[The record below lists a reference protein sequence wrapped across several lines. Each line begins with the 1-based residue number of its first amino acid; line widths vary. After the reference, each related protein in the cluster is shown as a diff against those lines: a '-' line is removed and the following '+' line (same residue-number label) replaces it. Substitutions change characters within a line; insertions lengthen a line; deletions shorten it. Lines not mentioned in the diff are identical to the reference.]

1 VGIGG
6 NSAYAASKPRIVGLT
21 KNAALE
27 YAQSGIRVNAVC
39 PGLIRTPMVE
49 HATVGDARTEAQFA
63 AIFEP
68 VGRMG
73 SPEEVAEAVV
83 WLCSEAAS
91 FITGD
96 TMTVD
101 GGFVAR

>member
-1 VGIGG
+1 M
-6 NSAYAASKPRIVGLT
+6 SHTWRRLT
-21 KNAALE
+21 E
-27 YAQSGIRVNAVC
+27 
-39 PGLIRTPMVE
+39 
-49 HATVGDARTEAQFA
+49 TEAQWA

-91 FITGD
+91 FVTGHA
-96 TMTVD
+96 MAVD
-101 GGFVAR
+101 GGFLAR